1 MSIYIKGMGMPKS
14 CSDCKIFCGLPYQLR
29 DKKGRRPDCPL
40 VPVPP
45 HGRLID
51 ADEKLTFATTDE
63 YGDSELRDYTVM
75 EFILNNLCEE
85 LPEIIIEAE
94 EAQ

>member
-51 ADEKLTFATTDE
+51 ADE
-63 YGDSELRDYTVM
+63 VM
-75 EFILNNLCEE
+75 ERIARDTPLSSTFERITRRYIDTS
-85 LPEIIIEAE
+85 PTIIEE
-94 EAQ
+94 EAQE